1 MQLAHKAILAHKKA
15 LRQHRQL
22 NPARYERLIE
32 RGGQIWRYY
41 SDEPAALFGEYV
53 QSQLEQGEQQ
63 ARLVYVHK
71 LTDNHWYFAA
81 FEAETSIEVGEDA
94 PPYQAAL
101 HLEHEEVGEIHTLLH
116 SFDYA
121 LYAAEKIL
129 VSHSDFYLSRDRDER
144 CQDINAF
151 DEMPESFELKAK
163 KTPPLKMV
171 GLGLGALLCL
181 LTSAHLWLSEPDA
194 PVITAVKETPTKTTK
209 MLYLER
215 YKKQRNPKDTLLS
228 ARNVLMEAALM
239 PSGMGLTNPITFGDG
254 HLNAGL
260 SQQGV
265 KASIAKAWLA
275 RHPNIKQ
282 HLSNDQFAMPL
293 PALPAWQPQPT
304 LGYQALLTEGIERLG
319 GTVTQESTLLQHID
333 GVTIATLNIHLT
345 GDVGK
350 LFVLADLLDAPFVS
364 LKSLHLEM
372 DEHFTIPRLDL
383 SIDVQGEPYVQ

>member
-32 RGGQIWRYY
+32 RDGQIWRYY
-41 SDEPAALFGEYV
+41 CDEPAALFGEYV

-71 LTDNHWYFAA
+71 LTDNKWYFAA
-81 FEAETSIEVGEDA
+81 FDVAQVQSDDEPSHQVAC
-94 PPYQAAL
+94 Y
-101 HLEHEEVGEIHTLLH
+101 LEQEEVGEIHTLLH

-121 LYAAEKIL
+121 LHVSEKIL
-129 VSHSDFYLSRDRDER
+129 VSHDDFYLSRDRDER
-144 CQDINAF
+144 CQNIDAF
-151 DEMPESFELKAK
+151 DAMPESFELKAK
-163 KTPPLKMV
+163 ETLPLKMM
-171 GLGLGALLCL
+171 GLGFGALLCL
-181 LTSAHLWLSEPDA
+181 FTSAHLWLSEPDA
-194 PVITAVKETPTKTTK
+194 PVVTAVIDAPIKTAK
-209 MLYLER
+209 MLYLEG
-215 YKKQRNPKDTLLS
+215 YKKHRHTKDTLLS

-239 PSGMGLTNPITFGDG
+239 PPGMGLTNPITFGDG

-260 SQQGV
+260 SQEGV
-265 KASIAKAWLA
+265 KASIAKAWLT

-282 HLSNDQFAMPL
+282 HLNDDQFAMPL

-304 LGYQALLTEGIERLG
+304 RGYQALLTEGVERLG
-319 GTVTQESTLLQHID
+319 GTISQESTLLQHID
-333 GVTIATLNIHLT
+333 GVTIATLNIHLS

-372 DEHFTIPRLDL
+372 DEQFTIPRLDL